1 MSMDLNRITLIGRMG
16 SDLTT
21 KTVGEGEAARQVA
34 SFRFAINSP
43 FDENALWAT
52 IECWGGLADVIKK
65 LNLRK
70 GSRLFVEGKLVPD
83 KETGAPRAW
92 IVAEGEKAGMAQ
104 STFII
109 WADTVIAL
117 DSKRDE
123 PATN

>member
-1 MSMDLNRITLIGRMG
+1 MDLNRITLIGRMG
-16 SDLTT
+16 SELMA
-21 KTVGEGEAARQVA
+21 KTVGEGEAARQIVN
-34 SFRFAINSP
+34 FRFAVNSP

-52 IECWGGLADVIKK
+52 IECWGSLADVIKR
-65 LNLRK
+65 LNLKK

-104 STFII
+104 STFVI

-117 DSKRDE
+117 DSKREE
-123 PATN
+123 PSTN

>member
-21 KTVGEGEAARQVA
+21 KTVGEGEAAKQVVN
-34 SFRFAINSP
+34 FRFAVNSP
-43 FDENALWAT
+43 FDGNALWVT
-52 IECWGGLADVIKK
+52 IECWGSLAEVIKRLTLK
-65 LNLRK
+65 K
-70 GSRLFVEGKLVPD
+70 GSRLYIEGKLVPD

>member
-21 KTVGEGEAARQVA
+21 KTVGEGEAAKQVA
-34 SFRFAINSP
+34 NFRFAVNSP
-43 FDENALWAT
+43 FDENALWVT
-52 IECWGGLADVIKK
+52 IECWGSLAEVIKRLTLK
-65 LNLRK
+65 K
-70 GSRLFVEGKLVPD
+70 GSRLYIEGKLVPD

>member
-1 MSMDLNRITLIGRMG
+1 MDLNRITLIGRMG

-21 KTVGEGEAARQVA
+21 KTVGEGEAAKQVVN
-34 SFRFAINSP
+34 FRFAVNSP

-52 IECWGGLADVIKK
+52 IECWGSLADVIKR
-65 LNLRK
+65 LNLKK
-70 GSRLFVEGKLVPD
+70 GSRLYVEGKLVPD

-104 STFII
+104 STFVI

-117 DSKRDE
+117 DSKRE
-123 PATN
+123 ELATS

>member
-1 MSMDLNRITLIGRMG
+1 MDLNRITLIGRMG

-21 KTVGEGEAARQVA
+21 KTVGEGEAAKQVVN
-34 SFRFAINSP
+34 FRFAVNSP

-52 IECWGGLADVIKK
+52 IECWGNLADVIKR
-65 LNLRK
+65 LNLKK
-70 GSRLFVEGKLVPD
+70 GSRLYVEGKLVPD